1 MLDMNNIVG
10 THDIVL
16 ITLDAL
22 RYDVACEAL
31 EQGRTPNFATLLPS
45 GGWEKRH
52 TPGSFTWAAHW
63 SFFAGFLP
71 TPARPG
77 RHPRLFAAK
86 FHGSETTAAQTC
98 VFETGDIVTGLAERG
113 YHTAC
118 VGGVGF
124 FNKLTPVGQAL
135 PNLFDESHWSPELG
149 VTNPQSTAHQ
159 FRLAEALLSA
169 HEERVFL
176 FINVSAIHQPN
187 RYYVEGANED
197 DLNTHAAALAYV
209 DGQLPILVDALRRR
223 GPAAP
228 RCENSLCVS
237 AVLRSV

>member
-98 VFETGDIVTGLAERG
+98 
-113 YHTAC
+113 
-118 VGGVGF
+118 
-124 FNKLTPVGQAL
+124 
-135 PNLFDESHWSPELG
+135 
-149 VTNPQSTAHQ
+149 
-159 FRLAEALLSA
+159 
-169 HEERVFL
+169 
-176 FINVSAIHQPN
+176 
-187 RYYVEGANED
+187 
-197 DLNTHAAALAYV
+197 
-209 DGQLPILVDALRRR
+209 ALR
-223 GPAAP
+223 PD
-228 RCENSLCVS
+228 V
-237 AVLRSV
+237 